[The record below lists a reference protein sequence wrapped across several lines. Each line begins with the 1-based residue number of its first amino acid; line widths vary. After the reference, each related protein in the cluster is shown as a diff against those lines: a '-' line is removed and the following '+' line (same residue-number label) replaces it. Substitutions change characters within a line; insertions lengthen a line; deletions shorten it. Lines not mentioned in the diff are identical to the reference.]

1 MSGPGGASP
10 ARWNQVGAFVRVE
23 TQGAGRCLDDLSRG
37 AGRPALFDADDVVDR
52 DAGEHGRLLPP
63 QSHRAPASALRQA
76 GRLWGDP
83 VAPAAPR
90 ASPGPTST
98 ATPAPGVSRK
108 ARRSSCVWRPSVRT
122 GPRAPSPT
130 AMGRC
135 PGERL
140 LVTGVWGW
148 ARRGAVSQRSMWSAS
163 AAFCAR
169 RCHAPPGVPRPAGG
183 RPRQVRG
190 RPVGRQRYMGGPP
203 GGLRS
208 RRRAAAAGA
217 WGAGSR
223 GPACPIRVGSPSG
236 TSGWCP
242 SRRPRRW

>member
-10 ARWNQVGAFVRVE
+10 ARWSQVGAFVRVE
-23 TQGAGRCLDDLSRG
+23 TQGAGQCLDDLSRG
-37 AGRPALFDADDVVDR
+37 AGRPALFEADDVVDR

-63 QSHRAPASALRQA
+63 QSVTRSRQ
-76 GRLWGDP
+76 R
-83 VAPAAPR
+83 R
-90 ASPGPTST
+90 PGLHQDRPT

-163 AAFCAR
+163 AAFCPR
-169 RCHAPPGVPRPAGG
+169 RCRVPPGVPRPAGG
-183 RPRQVRG
+183 RLRQVRG
-190 RPVGRQRYMGGPP
+190 RPLGRQRYMGGPP

-208 RRRAAAAGA
+208 RRRAAATGA

-223 GPACPIRVGSPSG
+223 GPACPSSDAAAGAATAPTAPTTAGANAGIPPTRMVPLHLL
-236 TSGWCP
+236 
-242 SRRPRRW
+242 